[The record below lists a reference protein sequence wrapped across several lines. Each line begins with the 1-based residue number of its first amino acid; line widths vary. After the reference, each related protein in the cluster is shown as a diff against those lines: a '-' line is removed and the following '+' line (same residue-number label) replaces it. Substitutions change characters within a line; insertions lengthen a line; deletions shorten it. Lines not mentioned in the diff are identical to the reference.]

1 MVKVAN
7 QTYIRR
13 LSWKAMRV
21 SRTRNLIAVIA
32 IALTTI
38 LFTTLFTIAISIN
51 EGIQQNN
58 FRQVGGYSHGSFK
71 YLTKEEINSLKD
83 DSLIKEWGVRQLL
96 GMAVEKPFHK
106 LHVEI
111 SYCDEN
117 EAKWMYCVPK
127 KGKYPAEGTNEAAT
141 DLRVLELLG
150 VEPVLGNEFTVT
162 IDVDGHPT
170 TQTFILSGWWEYD
183 EVCIANHVLI
193 PESRLQA
200 ICAEVGV
207 TEENKVYDYTCSWS
221 LDVMLD
227 SSLQIE
233 KDMCTILMNQGYQ
246 PKGYPDAEHP
256 IDYGVNWGYT
266 GAQISQKADPAV
278 VVAIVLAIL
287 IIVFTGYLIIYNVFQ
302 ISVANDIRFY
312 GLLKT
317 IGTTPKQLTRMI
329 RHQAVALSVFG
340 IPIGLIIGWFV
351 GTVLTPQMIKN
362 FNGIYST
369 VSINPI
375 IFVIASV
382 FSLMTVLLSC
392 RRPGKMAAK
401 VSPVEAVRYTEGDD
415 TKKQVKK
422 IAKRI
427 SMLSLA
433 KANLGRS
440 KKKTVITIVSM
451 SLAVVILLVTVTFTS
466 GFSMDKYIQEFVVTD
481 YVVAQSGYFHVDDA
495 HFDDEERVADELIDE
510 IHAQGGVLEGGRIY
524 GTTGLVRQHVTEEYL
539 RNYFAQYFEA
549 EEVDAMIAEG
559 KKVNEGALIHH
570 VQLYGMESFALN
582 QLFVAEGDLSKLY
595 EEGSHAM
602 AAVYHANDYGEL
614 RESTNWAKI
623 GDRVTL
629 RYIDGFEYYYTDNGE
644 VIENIEKVSK
654 NESRPID
661 SRMTGY
667 RDVTYEV
674 VAIVVI
680 PHALTYRYYSS
691 DGFIIN
697 DQTFVRDSKT
707 ADAMLYTFN
716 MEEGADT
723 AMEAFLQNYTENVN
737 EDYSYESKMTYAAE
751 FEEFRMMFLLLGGV
765 LSFIVGMIGIL
776 NFFNAVLTSILSRR
790 REFAVMQSIGMTGK
804 QLKKMLV
811 CEGLFYALGSLAL
824 AFGLVIVFGPM
835 LSGVFES
842 MFWFFEYQ
850 LIVWPIFVLIPIFT
864 LLGFAI
870 PRLVY
875 RAVEKQTLVERLREA
890 EN

>member
-58 FRQVGGYSHGSFK
+58 FRQVGGYCHGSFK
-71 YLTKEEINSLKD
+71 YLTKEEIDTLKED
-83 DSLIKEWGVRQLL
+83 PLIKEWGVRQLL

-106 LHVEI
+106 SHVEI
-111 SYCDEN
+111 SYCNEN
-117 EAKWMYCVPK
+117 TAKWMYCVPK

-233 KDMCTILMNQGYQ
+233 KNMCAILMNHGYQ
-246 PKGYPDAEHP
+246 PEGYPEAKHP
-256 IDYGVNWGYT
+256 ISYGVNWGYT
-266 GAQISQKADPAV
+266 GAQVSQNADPTV
-278 VVAIVLAIL
+278 VVAIVLSIV

-317 IGTTPKQLTRMI
+317 IGTTPRQLTRII
-329 RHQAVALSVFG
+329 RHQAVALSVVG

-351 GTVLTPQMIKN
+351 GTVLTPQIIKN
-362 FNGIYST
+362 LNGIYST

-401 VSPVEAVRYTEGDD
+401 VSPVEAVRYTEGDG

-451 SLAVVILLVTVTFTS
+451 SLAVVLLSVTVLFVS
-466 GFSMDKYIQEFVVTD
+466 GFSMDKYVEKFVVTD
-481 YVVAQSGYFHVDDA
+481 YVVAQSGYFQVDDVY
-495 HFDDEERVADELIDE
+495 FDNEESVSDEVINE
-510 IHAQGGVLEGGRIY
+510 IWAQGGVEAGGCIL
-524 GTTGLVRQHVTEEYL
+524 GTTGMVRQHVTEEYL
-539 RNYFAQYFEA
+539 RKEYSQWFSS
-549 EEVDAMIAEG
+549 EEVEDYIARS
-559 KKVNEGALIHH
+559 KKTNEGAYITN
-570 VQLYGMESFALN
+570 VQLYGMEAFALD
-582 QLFVAEGDLSKLY
+582 QLYVAEGDLSKLY
-595 EEGSHAM
+595 EDGNNAM
-602 AAVYHANDYGEL
+602 AAVYHISDYGEVQ
-614 RESTNWAKI
+614 EGTNWAKL
-623 GDRVTL
+623 GDSVTI
-629 RYIDGFEYYYTDNGE
+629 RYIDGVEYYFADNGE
-644 VIENIEKVSK
+644 VIENIEKVSM
-654 NESRPID
+654 NETRQID
-661 SRMTGY
+661 VRMTGY

-674 VAIVVI
+674 VAIVVV
-680 PHALTYRYYSS
+680 PHVLSYRYYGS
-691 DGFIIN
+691 DEFILN
-697 DQTFVRDSKT
+697 AQTFVRDSKT

-716 MEEGADT
+716 MEEGADI
-723 AMEAFLQNYTENVN
+723 AMDAFLQNYTENVN

-842 MFWFFEYQ
+842 MFWFFEYKFV
-850 LIVWPIFVLIPIFT
+850 IWPIFVLIPIFT

-875 RAVEKQTLVERLREA
+875 RVVEKQTLVERLREA

>member
-7 QTYIRR
+7 HTYIRR

-21 SRTRNLIAVIA
+21 SRTRNFIAVMA

-58 FRQVGGYSHGSFK
+58 FRQVGGYSHAGFK
-71 YLTKEEINSLKD
+71 YLTKEDIDTLKD
-83 DSLIKEWGVRQLL
+83 DPLIKEWGVRQLL

-106 LHVEI
+106 SHVEI
-111 SYCDEN
+111 SYCNEN
-117 EAKWMYCVPK
+117 TAKWMYCVPK

-141 DLRVLELLG
+141 DLYILELLG
-150 VEPVLGNEFTVT
+150 VEPVLGNEFTIT

-183 EVCIANHVLI
+183 EVCPAHHVLI

-227 SSLQIE
+227 SALQIDE
-233 KDMCTILMNQGYQ
+233 NMCAILMNHDYQ
-246 PKGYPDAEHP
+246 PEGYPGAEHP
-256 IDYGVNWGYT
+256 ISYGVNWGYT
-266 GAQISQKADPAV
+266 GAQISQNVDPTV
-278 VVAIVLAIL
+278 IIAIVLSIF
-287 IIVFTGYLIIYNVFQ
+287 IFVFTGYLIIYNVFQ

-317 IGTTPKQLTRMI
+317 IGTTPRQLTRI
-329 RHQAVALSVFG
+329 VRHQAVALSVVG
-340 IPIGLIIGWFV
+340 IPIGLVIGWFV
-351 GTVLTPQMIKN
+351 GMVLTPQIIRN

-369 VSINPI
+369 VSISPI
-375 IFVIASV
+375 IFAIASV

-401 VSPVEAVRYTEGDD
+401 VSPVEAVRYTEGNN

-433 KANLGRS
+433 KANLGRT

-451 SLAVVILLVTVTFTS
+451 SLAVVLLLITVTFAS
-466 GFSMDKYIQEFVVTD
+466 GFSMDKYIQKFVVTD
-481 YVVAQSGYFHVDDA
+481 YIVAQSGYFHVDDA
-495 HFDDEERVADELIDE
+495 HFDDEERVSDELIDE
-510 IHAQGGVLEGGRIY
+510 IHAQGGVSEGGRIY

-539 RNYFAQYFEA
+539 RNYYARYFEA
-549 EEVDAMIAEG
+549 EEVDAMIAG
-559 KKVNEGALIHH
+559 SKKVNEGALIHH
-570 VQLYGMESFALN
+570 VQLYGMESFVLD
-582 QLFVAEGDLSKLY
+582 QLYVAEGDLSKLY

-614 RESTNWAKI
+614 RESTNWAKL
-623 GDRVTL
+623 GDSVTL
-629 RYIDGFEYYYTDNGE
+629 RYTDGFEYYYTDNGE

-680 PHALTYRYYSS
+680 PNVLTYRHYSS

-697 DQTFVRDSKT
+697 AQTFIRDSKT

-716 MEEGADT
+716 MEEGTDK
-723 AMEAFLQNYTENVN
+723 AMEAFLQNYTENVD

-765 LSFIVGMIGIL
+765 LSFIVGLVGIL
-776 NFFNAVLTSILSRR
+776 NYFNAVLTSIMSRR
-790 REFAVMQSIGMTGK
+790 REFAMMQSIGMTGK

-811 CEGLFYALGSLAL
+811 CEGLFYALGSLTL
-824 AFGLVIVFGPM
+824 AFVLIIVLGPV
-835 LSGVFES
+835 LSVALES
-842 MFWFFEYQ
+842 MFWFYEYK
-850 LIVWPIFVLIPIFT
+850 LIVWPIIVLVPMFVL
-864 LLGFAI
+864 LGWAL

-875 RAVEKQTLVERLREA
+875 RVVEKQTLIERLREV